1 MRENEKIFFF
11 QRRVSW
17 SWTSG
22 TIVSAKILQN
32 GRRFWVFLPLFCYF
46 SAKSFMLIFVLLS
59 KMYSWVCNNR
69 VVYNKSAL
77 WGNFGKYKRPALE
90 VVIINV
96 LDHMSCK
103 YYKCLAWNNC
113 LGLQWMSCTK
123 HWFIIN
129 VLYEALVYNKCL
141 GLLVVTT
148 EY

>member
-1 MRENEKIFFF
+1 MSNHNCSCGLCFWVWCTKTKTTQFLWPLWFNEKSI
-11 QRRVSW
+11 S
-17 SWTSG
+17 
-22 TIVSAKILQN
+22 IVK
-32 GRRFWVFLPLFCYF
+32 FLYQYSSSHKF
-46 SAKSFMLIFVLLS
+46 S
-59 KMYSWVCNNR
+59 YSWVCNNR

-123 HWFIIN
+123 HWSCISKPN
-129 VLYEALVYNKCL
+129 LYFKYSTIL
-141 GLLVVTT
+141 
-148 EY
+148 